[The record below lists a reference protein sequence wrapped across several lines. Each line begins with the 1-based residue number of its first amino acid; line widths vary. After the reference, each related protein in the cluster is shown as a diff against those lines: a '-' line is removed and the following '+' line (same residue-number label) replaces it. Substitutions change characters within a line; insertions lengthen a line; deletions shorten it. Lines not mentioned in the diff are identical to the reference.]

1 MAVFSKLGCA
11 SVSRFLPDSATLM
24 PYEPEDNLT
33 VQSGLIRFKRCSP
46 TLPASYGGVHSGPLR
61 PAAGVPAIFGHADI
75 RLHFRSRNVFTF
87 TLKILHSFLTVFM
100 LCDLVNE
107 SCLELKK
114 TKQKVLARTTVPL
127 SIPTK
132 APGRALSPNEGRRA
146 WRRGA

>member
-24 PYEPEDNLT
+24 PYEPEGNLT

-61 PAAGVPAIFGHADI
+61 PAVGVPAIFGHADI
-75 RLHFRSRNVFTF
+75 TCIFSRNVFTF

-107 SCLELKK
+107 SCLELTK
-114 TKQKVLARTTVPL
+114 TKQKVLARTTVILCRSPY
-127 SIPTK
+127 PQK
-132 APGRALSPNEGRRA
+132 PRAEP
-146 WRRGA
+146 